1 MAYDMDF
8 APERPDEPAEK
19 RFRSG
24 RSTPPLH
31 PSTPPLL
38 VVRGLEE
45 RSDGRTDPAE
55 KRGAEAMNFCT
66 HCGSRLRREERRWA
80 WRRYWC
86 RACQCQDCR
95 ALLRS
100 QRGPSRRLALVLLC
114 VALIV
119 VVVRWAVR
127 SSSRGE
133 NVRMG
138 GPVSAIDAT
147 ARRIPEAR
155 EGEGIGGDPA
165 GAEAE
170 KEPAPETHY
179 CGALT
184 RRGTPCRRR
193 VRPGERCAQHRQ
205 SPRSGAS
212 RP

>member
-1 MAYDMDF
+1 MIWTLRLSVQTNRAQSDSDRVG
-8 APERPDEPAEK
+8 A
-19 RFRSG
+19 
-24 RSTPPLH
+24 LH

-38 VVRGLEE
+38 VAREQEE

-55 KRGAEAMNFCT
+55 RRGTEAMNFCT
-66 HCGSRLRREERRWA
+66 HCGNRLLQEERRWA
-80 WRRYWC
+80 RLRNWC

-95 ALLRS
+95 SMLRP
-100 QRGPSRRLALVLLC
+100 RRRPYRRLTLLLLLAVLV
-114 VALIV
+114 VLIA
-119 VVVRWAVR
+119 RWAVK
-127 SSSRGE
+127 SPTRGE

-147 ARRIPEAR
+147 ARRIPEAQ
-155 EGEGIGGDPA
+155 EGEGIGGDQA
-165 GAEAE
+165 GVETE

-205 SPRSGAS
+205 PPRSGAS